1 MRQVMPIE
9 TLSLEGTASMTHE
22 ETTSSFTAFRFEVTD
37 EGFLWLSLHPVLVRD
52 VKCGLHSALWAA
64 LYNFF
69 MEVFGFPPGDN
80 AAQAERMAAVGQDA
94 KAPLLSTGLLVHS
107 LHADATGH
115 IFTLV
120 EGFRMLLGRLEGSS
134 GRGGTMLCCYLQG
147 GRLLLID

>member
-1 MRQVMPIE
+1 
-9 TLSLEGTASMTHE
+9 
-22 ETTSSFTAFRFEVTD
+22 
-37 EGFLWLSLHPVLVRD
+37 
-52 VKCGLHSALWAA
+52 
-64 LYNFF
+64 

-147 GRLLLID
+147 GRLLLTTNVTGFTVLLSSITSTLNILTSR